1 MRTPQPSSRSW
12 NAVLVLARKREQGSG
27 ATGSCWMEQAL
38 FLAAVLVGEVEFHGA
53 FVLPGTPRAEKL
65 HRLDTPPDP
74 EVDFSVA

>member
-1 MRTPQPSSRSW
+1 MVHLRSRPPR
-12 NAVLVLARKREQGSG
+12 NII
-27 ATGSCWMEQAL
+27 CWMEQAL

-74 EVDFSVA
+74 EVDFSVT